1 MPIKL
6 DPVSVFVFETRC
18 VARAGLELVMETRKP
33 VSHNQPPTSVSGV
46 RKLKTQATKP
56 GSAEFWKDS
65 LRQDS
70 GLERWLRD

>member
-46 RKLKTQATKP
+46 L
-56 GSAEFWKDS
+56 GNCNFLNWKKS
-65 LRQDS
+65 N
-70 GLERWLRD
+70 